1 MRKLLAALLA
11 ACLVLTGCPGCASTQ
26 ALSSPRSYEYP
37 DEYASLD
44 DPELIESLEE
54 GVYESLVSELDSDEY
69 LVEEVEAIYVSQEYI
84 EELSYNSL
92 SNVFFGYSLEDV
104 IDHFGDTPYVF
115 TAQNGQTVV
124 REFVGYDDTWDEIA
138 RNVAMGTGV
147 IVVLATVSVVAPTVG
162 VPQAITAIFTFATK
176 GAIVGAAIE
185 APVSGAIAG
194 ITTALETCDAD
205 EAIRSAALA
214 ASEGYKSGAI
224 IGAATG
230 ALVEASFL
238 RSATKSG
245 LTMSEAAT
253 VQMESQYPLAVI
265 RDMRNIDEY
274 AVYKNAGLKP
284 CTVKTPQG
292 TRTVLTRNLDLKKK
306 IDADGHTNLWLMEQ
320 GYAPRDADGYPYELH
335 HVGQKN
341 DGALAILTWKEHDTE
356 GLHFHQ
362 ESEITRNTFKTERRN
377 IYKYIAERYSDAA

>member
-1 MRKLLAALLA
+1 MRKLISILLI
-11 ACLVLTGCPGCASTQ
+11 ACLALAGCSGGASAQ
-26 ALSSPRSYEYP
+26 VLSSPQSYEYP

-44 DPELIESLEE
+44 DPELAESLEE
-54 GVYESLVSELDSDEY
+54 GVYESLVSGLSSDEY
-69 LVEEVEAIYVSQEYI
+69 LVEEVEVAYVSQEYI

-92 SNVFFGYSLEDV
+92 GNVFFGYSLEDV
-104 IDHFGDTPYVF
+104 IAHFGETPYVF
-115 TAQNGQTVV
+115 TAQDGQTVV
-124 REFVGYDDTWDEIA
+124 KEFVSYDETWDEIA

-147 IVVLATVSVVAPTVG
+147 IVVLATVSVVAPAVG
-162 VPQAITAIFTFATK
+162 APQAITAIFTFSTK

-194 ITTALETCDAD
+194 ITTALETGDAN
-205 EAIRSAALA
+205 EAIRTAAVA
-214 ASEGYKSGAI
+214 ASEGYKTGAI

-230 ALVEASFL
+230 ALAETSFL

-253 VQMESQYPLAVI
+253 VQMESRYPLAVI
-265 RDMRNIDEY
+265 QDMRNIDEY

-292 TRTVLTRNLDLKKK
+292 TRTVLARELDLKRK

-320 GYAPRDADGYPYELH
+320 GYAPRDANGYPYELH

-341 DGALAILTWKEHDTE
+341 NGALAILTRKEHDAK
-356 GLHFHQ
+356 GLHLPQ
-362 ESEITRNTFKTERRN
+362 ESEIARSTFDKEREN
-377 IYKYIAERYSDAA
+377 IYRYIASLYSEAA

>member
-1 MRKLLAALLA
+1 MRKLLAVLLA
-11 ACLVLTGCPGCASTQ
+11 ICLVLTSYPGCASTQ
-26 ALSSPRSYEYP
+26 ALSSPQSYKYP

-44 DPELIESLEE
+44 DPELVESLEE
-54 GVYESLVSELDSDEY
+54 GVYESLVSELDSDEF

-84 EELSYNSL
+84 EELNYNSL
-92 SNVFFGYSLEDV
+92 GNVFFGHSLEDV

-124 REFVGYDDTWDEIA
+124 REFVSYDDTWDEVA

-147 IVVLATVSVVAPTVG
+147 IVVLATVTVVAPAVG
-162 VPQAITAIFTFATK
+162 APQAITAIFTFATK

-185 APVSGAIAG
+185 APVSGAVAG
-194 ITTALETCDAD
+194 ITTGLETGDAD
-205 EAIRSAALA
+205 EAIRSATLA
-214 ASEGYKSGAI
+214 ASEGYKTGAI

-230 ALVEASFL
+230 ALAEASFL

-253 VQMESQYPLAVI
+253 VQMESRYPLAVI

-274 AVYKNAGLKP
+274 TVYKNAGLKP

-292 TRTVLTRNLDLKKK
+292 TRTVLARDLDLKRK

-341 DGALAILTWKEHDTE
+341 DGALAILTRKEHDSE
-356 GLHFHQ
+356 GLHFQQ
-362 ESEITRNTFKTERRN
+362 ESEITRRTFKTERRN
-377 IYKYIAERYSDAA
+377 IYKYIAERYSEAA

>member
-1 MRKLLAALLA
+1 MRKLLSVLLA
-11 ACLVLTGCPGCASTQ
+11 VCLVLTGCSGEASIQ
-26 ALSSPRSYEYP
+26 VLSNPQSYEYP

-44 DPELIESLEE
+44 DPELVESLEE
-54 GVYESLVSELDSDEY
+54 GVYESLVSELSSDEY
-69 LVEEVEAIYVSQEYI
+69 LIEEVEAAYVSQEYI

-92 SNVFFGYSLEDV
+92 DNVFFGYSLEDV

-115 TAQNGQTVV
+115 TAQDGQTVV
-124 REFVGYDDTWDEIA
+124 KEFVSYDDTWDEVA

-147 IVVLATVSVVAPTVG
+147 IVVLAPVTVVAPTVG
-162 VPQAITAIFTFATK
+162 VPQAITAIFTYATK

-194 ITTALETCDAD
+194 IMTALETGDAD
-205 EAIRSAALA
+205 EAIRSTALA
-214 ASEGYKSGAI
+214 ASEGYKTGAI

-230 ALVEASFL
+230 ALAEASIL

-245 LTMSEAAT
+245 LTVSEAAT
-253 VQMESQYPLAVI
+253 VQAESRYPLEVI

-292 TRTVLTRNLDLKKK
+292 TRTVLARNLDIKKK
-306 IDADGHTNLWLMEQ
+306 IDVDGHTNLWRMEH
-320 GYAPRDADGYPYELH
+320 GKPPLDANGKPYELH

-341 DGALAILTWKEHDTE
+341 SGALALLTTKEHDAK
-356 GLHFHQ
+356 GLHIRQ
-362 ESEITRNTFKTERRN
+362 KSEIDRDSFNTEREN
-377 IYKYIAERYSDAA
+377 IYKYIAQLYSEAA